1 MRDSRA
7 ICLLCRAR
15 QSVQAATR
23 RGALFDGGNNNIR
36 GRWHSTA
43 AAADSTGP
51 ADASTSTSDSISA
64 TNSTQNEGQSSVII
78 REETTGPRRRQPISR
93 MQTSSIQRGPPSRV
107 IRHRASEVAAL
118 AVFRDI
124 VENQNRAE
132 ERQPKRKQPAEAETA
147 AEGEG
152 DLDQLA
158 HELGQAHLQK
168 KIEQLQQQQQ
178 QQPSAGRESTAS
190 IDLYNHLV
198 KLTQLRSHSDSTI
211 ATLFHHFET
220 NMYPHMT
227 ENSRELPNIFRQAA
241 HQLVREV
248 SAAKLANFQANDLP
262 SVARITQ
269 IRRQLDLLN
278 KPAPWVPL
286 ILGLAAEIVQLTN
299 SIKKSSV
306 GESVDGSNVDASPD
320 SSDSS
325 TSARAK
331 RTALVGDLVEAW
343 RMFNLPDIVVADEE
357 ALKNTP
363 VTEFRMPK
371 PDPARLEKYTMR
383 RNIQRGLAL
392 LFPRYAPEQLRELTP
407 AVLATYAI
415 LADPSICTPGNTER
429 AHEFMHSVTEILAI
443 ASLRRRTV
451 PDMYES
457 HPDLGSYIL
466 TRWPLVGGPGENQSQ
481 AQQQPWPTARSS
493 KDARRATL
501 ESIHKQLDQAL
512 LVRNIQACEAAW
524 DRFWSAVSVPDVEG
538 PERLRG
544 SGDMLDYFIMAF
556 TTLRMSD
563 RAIAVWNLMTMAGI
577 KPTLRTWTSFIEGF
591 KGANNPAGIHNIWER
606 LVASGIQVDTA
617 VWTARISGLIQS
629 GDTEA
634 GMQALDEMQRLWEA
648 SQQEEKLAATLRQKV
663 IGNSSSSSSSTD
675 DSKKDGKDLKTSK
688 ESRPQSKAIK
698 PTIEP
703 VNAAIAGMLR
713 RGDMAAAKKVLAWAG
728 RHGIEPDIITFNTI
742 LRPLVRD
749 GAADE
754 VAGLLD
760 MMRQRS
766 IRPDEA
772 TITILL
778 DDTIGGDAMAG
789 RSPEERA
796 EVVKRVLADVEASGL
811 DANQQNYAKIIYL
824 LLQDDQADA
833 AVSVVFKRM
842 RQRNIPMSSHIYT
855 ILAEEYFMRNPP
867 DLDAVRYLI
876 EHGQPGVP
884 ARQTSPYKASSESE
898 KGVPVRAESVS
909 VSTSDVASPV
919 ESEAA
924 DLDSD
929 SPPVTHTPPTF
940 DRVFWERVV
949 RGFAQVGDTA
959 SAQKYFAHIADSVS
973 VTSSTLEDL
982 LRALISNNEWD
993 AAAQLVAKVQAQKT
1007 IQVQSGVGG
1016 ETARLVDARQFR
1028 HRFWHLAN
1036 QHGLLK
1042 EQQ

>member
-1 MRDSRA
+1 
-7 ICLLCRAR
+7 
-15 QSVQAATR
+15 
-23 RGALFDGGNNNIR
+23 
-36 GRWHSTA
+36 
-43 AAADSTGP
+43 
-51 ADASTSTSDSISA
+51 
-64 TNSTQNEGQSSVII
+64 
-78 REETTGPRRRQPISR
+78 
-93 MQTSSIQRGPPSRV
+93 
-107 IRHRASEVAAL
+107 
-118 AVFRDI
+118 
-124 VENQNRAE
+124 
-132 ERQPKRKQPAEAETA
+132 
-147 AEGEG
+147 
-152 DLDQLA
+152 
-158 HELGQAHLQK
+158 
-168 KIEQLQQQQQ
+168 
-178 QQPSAGRESTAS
+178 
-190 IDLYNHLV
+190 
-198 KLTQLRSHSDSTI
+198 
-211 ATLFHHFET
+211 
-220 NMYPHMT
+220 MYPHMT
-227 ENSRELPNIFRQAA
+227 HNSRELPNIFRQAA

-248 SAAKLANFQANDLP
+248 STAKLADFHTKDLP

-278 KPAPWVPL
+278 KPAPWLPL
-286 ILGLAAEIVQLTN
+286 VVGLAAEIVQLTN
-299 SIKKSSV
+299 IINESSSV
-306 GESVDGSNVDASPD
+306 DSIDAAD
-320 SSDSS
+320 SSDP
-325 TSARAK
+325 SASALAK
-331 RTALVGDLVEAW
+331 RTALVGDLVETW

-357 ALKNTP
+357 VLKNTP
-363 VTEFRMPK
+363 VTEFRMAK
-371 PDPARLEKYTMR
+371 PDPARLEKYLHR

-392 LFPRYAPEQLRELTP
+392 LFPRYAPEQLREMSP
-407 AVLATYAI
+407 AVLSTYAI
-415 LADPSICTPGNTER
+415 LADPAICTPGIAER
-429 AHEFMHSVTEILAI
+429 AKEFMDSVTGILSI
-443 ASLRRRTV
+443 VSLRRRTV
-451 PDMYES
+451 PDMYETQ
-457 HPDLGSYIL
+457 PALGSYVL
-466 TRWPLVGGPGENQSQ
+466 SRWPLVDRPGESQSQ
-481 AQQQPWPTARSS
+481 AQQQQQPWPTAKSS

-544 SGDMLDYFIMAF
+544 SGDILDYFIMAF

-634 GMQALDEMQRLWEA
+634 GMKALDEMQRLWEA
-648 SQQEEKLAATLRQKV
+648 SQREEELAATLRSKSATTSSTST
-663 IGNSSSSSSSTD
+663 NSASSSDT
-675 DSKKDGKDLKTSK
+675 SKKDGKDGK
-688 ESRPQSKAIK
+688 ESKSQPSKAIK

-760 MMRQRS
+760 MMRQRN

-824 LLQDDQADA
+824 LLQGDQADA

-884 ARQTSPYKASSESE
+884 ARLTSPYKASSESE
-898 KGVPVRAESVS
+898 SEVSGEAELPAVSSPAESESAEFDDEVG
-909 VSTSDVASPV
+909 SPT
-919 ESEAA
+919 
-924 DLDSD
+924 
-929 SPPVTHTPPTF
+929 PMTHTPPTF

-949 RGFAQVGDTA
+949 RGFSQVGDTA

-993 AAAQLVAKVQAQKT
+993 AAAHLVAKVQAQKT
-1007 IQVQSGVGG
+1007 VQVQSGVGG
-1016 ETARLVDARQFR
+1016 DTARLVDARQFR